1 MKVKSFFLFRTLK
14 IFYSLW

>member
-1 MKVKSFFLFRTLK
+1 MKVKSFFLFITLK